1 MARISN
7 TDWNIFSNAEKTI
20 SDRFTEHEVKR
31 IHELSIELN
40 EILRAAIARED
51 NSGQ

>member
-20 SDRFTEHEVKR
+20 SDWFTENEFKR
-31 IHELSIELN
+31 IHEIAIELN
-40 EILRAAIARED
+40 EILKAAIARED
-51 NSGQ
+51 DSQK